1 MARGQGAPHTIP
13 EQGSMDQKR
22 VTMMINKVKGIMVWN
37 LKSQYQIITN
47 NKTKVKNAIT
57 EITKKGKYDK
67 ST

>member
-1 MARGQGAPHTIP
+1 MVYARGAGGPLHSIH
-13 EQGSMDQKR
+13 EQGTIDQKR

-57 EITKKGKYDK
+57 EITKKGK
-67 ST
+67 

>member
-1 MARGQGAPHTIP
+1 MGRLAPYTIP
-13 EQGSMDQKR
+13 EQGTIDQKR
-22 VTMMINKVKGIMVWN
+22 VTMMINKVKGIMLWN